1 MASSAS
7 ALLNLEQQA
16 TGEGDGVWGDRA
28 NGVFNGLE
36 EAIAGATILT
46 KTGGTYTLT
55 DTQYVANEAR
65 DAVIRC
71 QGALTANQ
79 TMVIPNRSKSWWVTN
94 ETTGSYTLTIKTS
107 AGSGITVTQGAVAKL
122 YCDGSHN
129 MFYLSAQAV
138 RLTGAPQASGSGVA
152 ASAVSVTA
160 TGNLTSTNAQGAFVE
175 LQGDID
181 TINSGGGLAGKQ
193 DQDAN
198 LDDISG
204 LAVTKGNIIAGD
216 NSNFVARAVG
226 SDGDRLE
233 ADAAEADGIKWSTPV
248 VDNLAKT
255 KGNLVAG
262 DGATFQA
269 LLIGTD
275 GQVLTADS
283 AEAYGVKWAAAAA
296 PANDSITNAMLAD
309 MAEYTVKGRDTAGTG
324 DPDDLTMTEL
334 ATLLSDDATAVSTL
348 RTAIAPFTPADDIRG
363 TTETGSISIPVGW
376 VTYMVFG
383 WLWEEYSS
391 DPVLDDYIGVY
402 RSSVSR
408 AVESSQAVSDYLAN
422 GGSVQAGYLVCIK
435 VT

>member
-7 ALLNLEQQA
+7 ALLNLEQMA
-16 TGEGDGVWGDRA
+16 TGENDGSWGDKA
-28 NGVFNGLE
+28 NDVFNGLE

-79 TMVIPNRSKSWWVTN
+79 TMVIPNRSKTWWVTN
-94 ETTGSYTLTIKTS
+94 ETTGSYTLTVKTS
-107 AGSGITVTQGAVAKL
+107 GGTGVTVTQGAVAML
-122 YCDGSHN
+122 YCDGSDN
-129 MFYLSAQAV
+129 IFYLSAQAV
-138 RLTGAPQASGSGVA
+138 RLTGAPQSTGSGVA

-160 TGNLTSTNAQGAFVE
+160 AGNLTSTNAQAALVE

-181 TINSGGGLAGKQ
+181 TINGGGGLAAKQ
-193 DQDAN
+193 DADAQ

-216 NSNFVARAVG
+216 ASNFVARAVG
-226 SDGDRLE
+226 TDGQRLE
-233 ADAAEADGIKWSTPV
+233 ADSGETDGLSWTTPV
-248 VDNLAKT
+248 VDNLSKT

-262 DGATFQA
+262 DGTTFQA

-283 AEAYGVKWAAAAA
+283 AEAYGVKWAAAAP

-309 MAEYTVKGRDTAGTG
+309 VATKTVKGRDNAGTG
-324 DPDDLTMTEL
+324 DPEDLTMTEL

-348 RTAIAPFTPADDIRG
+348 RTAIAPFAPADDIRG
-363 TTETGSISIPVGW
+363 TTETGSISIPVAW
-376 VTYMVFG
+376 TTYLVFG
-383 WLWEEYSS
+383 WLWDEDEG
-391 DPVLDDYIGVY
+391 VEDYQGIW

-408 AVESSQAVSDYLAN
+408 AVESTQAVSDYSTAATLH
-422 GGSVQAGYLVCIK
+422 AGFLVCIK